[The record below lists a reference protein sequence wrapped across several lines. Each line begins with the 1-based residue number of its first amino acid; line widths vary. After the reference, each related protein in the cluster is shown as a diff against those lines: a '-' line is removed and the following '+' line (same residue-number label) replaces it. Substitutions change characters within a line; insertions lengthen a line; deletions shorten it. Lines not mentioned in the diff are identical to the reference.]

1 MQLSKVQK
9 RSPEVFYKKGCFKIF
24 AIFTGKH
31 LCWSP
36 CNKVAGLKTSIVIK
50 KRLQV
55 FFCEYC
61 KIFKTPI
68 SKIIYERLFLK
79 VKLNF
84 TKVCKLSRLYLKLIG
99 QIFSKYLFKWLF
111 LKVQHFETQL
121 KRGCFFINL
130 QSYIWRVTFL
140 SNDFWDQPYH
150 FCSWRWGQS
159 IFHNF
164 CSLLSLTQP
173 EKQVQCDWELNL
185 KDLFGRRATDVP
197 GTSNH
202 LVRRTSCNCVA
213 MTSKGRPY
221 LEL

>member
-9 RSPEVFYKKGCFKIF
+9 RSPEVFYKKGRFKIF

-36 CNKVAGLKTSIVIK
+36 CNKIAGLKTSIVIK

-84 TKVCKLSRLYLKLIG
+84 SKVCKLSRVCLKLIG

-111 LKVQHFETQL
+111 SESATFSNTAQTRLLLYKFTELYLK
-121 KRGCFFINL
+121 
-130 QSYIWRVTFL
+130 SYI
-140 SNDFWDQPYH
+140 S
-150 FCSWRWGQS
+150 
-159 IFHNF
+159 
-164 CSLLSLTQP
+164 
-173 EKQVQCDWELNL
+173 E
-185 KDLFGRRATDVP
+185 
-197 GTSNH
+197 
-202 LVRRTSCNCVA
+202 
-213 MTSKGRPY
+213 
-221 LEL
+221 